1 MADDKQTL
9 ADLDKRMDELA
20 ASGDLAAL
28 GALVAPDFIYTH
40 STGQSQTR
48 DEWFASNAQNA
59 GKFKRLVTDVEVEV
73 HGDVAVTR
81 GNLDI
86 VRDDGPVLM
95 RYVRVHRLKDGKW
108 QAISNRTVRAVDR
121 QSQ

>member
-1 MADDKQTL
+1 MADDTKTL
-9 ADLDKRMDELA
+9 ADLDKRVDELA
-20 ASGDLAAL
+20 AAGDLAAL

-48 DEWFASNAQNA
+48 DEWFAGCTANA
-59 GKFKRLVTDVEVEV
+59 GKFKRVVSGVEVEV

-95 RYVRVHRLKDGKW
+95 RYVRVHRMQGGNW
-108 QAISNRTVRAVDR
+108 QAISNRTVRALDR
-121 QSQ
+121 EAK

>member
-9 ADLDKRMDELA
+9 ADLDKRIDEIAAAGDVATLA
-20 ASGDLAAL
+20 T
-28 GALVAPDFIYTH
+28 LVAPDFIYTH

-48 DEWFASNAQNA
+48 DEWFASNVQNA
-59 GKFKRLVTDVEVEV
+59 GKFKRVVTDTEVEV

-95 RYVRVHRLKDGKW
+95 RYVRVHRLVDGKW
-108 QAISNRTVRAVDR
+108 QAISNRTVRALDR
-121 QSQ
+121 AAS